1 MVKEN
6 TFGRRHPPRRPKHS
20 KTPKPHE
27 LNKSRSKR
35 NSGSSLQDEG
45 GKITPP
51 SHFHTP
57 WLMTVCVSLSH
68 SSSRCRFCFSSDG
81 SSGQKAHLQTGRLE
95 ADPFT
100 QSIHSNQY
108 KHFPLAGMLTCF
120 SPLTPAGWRL
130 LLSGVSLLDRVI
142 TPASPGKSLSFLSVT
157 LYKRD
162 SSVQCPIM

>member
-1 MVKEN
+1 MKEN

-20 KTPKPHE
+20 KTPKFHK
-27 LNKSRSKR
+27 LNKSWSKR

-57 WLMTVCVSLSH
+57 WLVTVCVSLSH

-120 SPLTPAGWRL
+120 SPLTPAGWLAIVVVR
-130 LLSGVSLLDRVI
+130 RV
-142 TPASPGKSLSFLSVT
+142 AAGSRHHSSVT
-157 LYKRD
+157 WEISPVPFSYP
-162 SSVQCPIM
+162 V